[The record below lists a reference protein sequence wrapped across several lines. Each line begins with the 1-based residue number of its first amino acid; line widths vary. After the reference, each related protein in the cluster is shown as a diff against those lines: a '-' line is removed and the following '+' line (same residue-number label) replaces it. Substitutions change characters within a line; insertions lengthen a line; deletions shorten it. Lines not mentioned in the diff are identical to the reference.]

1 MSPHNDA
8 PSPSGSYTAGFNR
21 FPFRAPADAL
31 SSTHLTV
38 ADVGFESA
46 SPLSSSY
53 DSTSAPGVELP
64 VAVTVRRREARHLV
78 PGVYVPTV
86 CFFDPDTEDVDTA
99 TIARHA
105 VRLARAGVAGLA
117 TQGSNGEAVHLTH
130 AERQLVTRTTRVALD
145 EAGFARLPIIVGCGC
160 QSTRETIAYC
170 NEAWASGGDFALV
183 LPPSYYGP
191 LFAPETVEAYF
202 TAVADASPIPILIYN
217 YPGGANGVDLSSDV
231 IVRLSAHPNIAGVKL
246 TCGNTGKLARVVA
259 ATRKMNTKQSTE
271 PAPASPPFLVLA
283 GSADFTVQ
291 SLAVGGH
298 GILAGLANIAPKAC
312 IRTMELFQQG
322 DLAGAQAMQETV
334 AQGDWTAIQGG
345 VIGVKAGMQ
354 AWSGYGGY
362 TRQPLPRPTV
372 EQSKKWK
379 EGFRELVMLE
389 KSL

>member
-21 FPFRAPADAL
+21 FPFRAPT
-31 SSTHLTV
+31 STPATAHLDV

-53 DSTSAPGVELP
+53 DSTLP
-64 VAVTVRRREARHLV
+64 LGDSHAVAAVGRRREVRRLE

-86 CFFDPDTEDVDTA
+86 CFFDPETEDVDTD
-99 TIARHA
+99 TVARHA
-105 VRLARAGVAGLA
+105 VRLARSGVAGLA
-117 TQGSNGEAVHLTH
+117 TQGSNGEAVMLTH

-145 EAGFARLPIIVGCGC
+145 EAGFSRLPIIVGCGC

-170 NEAWASGGDFALV
+170 HEAWASGGDFALV

-191 LFAPETVEAYF
+191 LFASETIESYF
-202 TAVADASPIPILIYN
+202 KAVADASPIPILIYN
-217 YPGGANGVDLSSDV
+217 YPGGANGVDLSSDA

-259 ATRKMNTKQSTE
+259 ATRKMTSKQSADETST
-271 PAPASPPFLVLA
+271 SPPFLVLA

-312 IRTMELFQQG
+312 VRTMELFQKG
-322 DLAGAQAMQETV
+322 DLAGARAMQETV

-345 VIGVKAGMQ
+345 VIGVKTGMQ

-362 TRQPLPRPTV
+362 TRHPLPRPTV
-372 EQSKKWK
+372 EQSTKWK